1 MIVRTLRRLALAAA
15 IGTTLANLPLAAASY
30 IFIDYHAGPTTPQ
43 STPASVW
50 SPELWGWVDLNT
62 LGAAAGVVN
71 PLGTGMNAWRITDA
85 VPTAPNPA
93 YVSALSPSA
102 ITNAARDG
110 WRLSTYARYVN
121 DFGGA
126 ANMGLSAFIGGRAY
140 HLGLD
145 LTASGDLQATL
156 NDETPRTFQLTTGGT
171 GASAFHRLELQNS
184 PGTNLVGFEF
194 DGQVINT
201 GWDGV
206 AAPGHDSVVN
216 WGNQLGPR
224 GVMDFQDVA
233 FEIGPFLTQTAD
245 FDADGDADGQDFLS
259 WQRTVG
265 STFDRSADGNFDGRV
280 DGADLAVWRQSFARP
295 GAAQAIPEPSS
306 LVIALLSACMLAA
319 GDRK

>member
-1 MIVRTLRRLALAAA
+1 MIVRTSRRLALVAAVGLA
-15 IGTTLANLPLAAASY
+15 LANLPFAAASY

-85 VPTAPNPA
+85 IPTAPNPA
-93 YVSALSPSA
+93 YVSALTPSA

-110 WRLSTYARYVN
+110 WRLSSYARYVN
-121 DFGGA
+121 DFGAG

-156 NDETPRTFQLTTGGT
+156 NDETPRTYQLTTGGT
-171 GASAFHRLELQNS
+171 GASAFHRFELQNT
-184 PGTNLVGFEF
+184 PGSSAVAFEF
-194 DGQVINT
+194 DGQVINAQ
-201 GWDGV
+201 WDGV
-206 AAPGHDSVVN
+206 AAPPNHDSIVN

-233 FEIGPFLTQTAD
+233 FEIGPFVEQTAD

-259 WQRTVG
+259 WQRTLG
-265 STFDRSADGNFDGRV
+265 STFDHAADGNFDGRV
-280 DGADLAVWRQSFARP
+280 DGADLAIWRQAFGRP
-295 GAAQAIPEPSS
+295 AAAQAIPEPGS
-306 LVIALLSACMLAA
+306 LILALLAIALRRL
-319 GDRK
+319 RN